1 MYYRYSHA
9 YMLWEFLDSSIFI
22 FHLITTGHIAPTLA
36 LYCSP
41 YQEHP
46 PKIIALMKKNS
57 NLTLMQISLIFY
69 SDDFSYSRYGKLSYG
84 NYEQQRKTLGNMN
97 F

>member
-22 FHLITTGHIAPTLA
+22 FHLITTGHVAPTLA

-46 PKIIALMKKNS
+46 PKIIALMKMNS
-57 NLTLMQISLIFY
+57 NLTLMQISLIYFIVMT
-69 SDDFSYSRYGKLSYG
+69 SAIPDMESCHMATMNNNGKLWV
-84 NYEQQRKTLGNMN
+84 T
-97 F
+97 